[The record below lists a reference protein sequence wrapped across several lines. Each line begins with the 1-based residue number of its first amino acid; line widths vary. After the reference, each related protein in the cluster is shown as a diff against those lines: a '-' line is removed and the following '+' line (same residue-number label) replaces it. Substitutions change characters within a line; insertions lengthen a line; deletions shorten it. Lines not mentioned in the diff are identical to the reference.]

1 MFCALL
7 AADILFHNWTIL
19 HWIGQLLNC
28 SWTCSWNGHKALSLS
43 WGTTTTDTL
52 SHCYWTVVITFPQK
66 VCLQQSIYIYI
77 HLHLWPCRSFSA
89 IPASNCVDGVITQTL
104 WGINTHEPPGYCTY
118 IRDDLRAFLWDH
130 SPLHRANLPR
140 QILVWKIQSDQKKE
154 EQWRIDSVDSAMM
167 KFKSIH
173 CTVRDQTLHQR

>member
-1 MFCALL
+1 MGDYYNRHTQPL
-7 AADILFHNWTIL
+7 
-19 HWIGQLLNC
+19 LLNR
-28 SWTCSWNGHKALSLS
+28 SDHISTESLWT
-43 WGTTTTDTL
+43 
-52 SHCYWTVVITFPQK
+52 TVY
-66 VCLQQSIYIYI
+66 IYIYI
-77 HLHLWPCRSFSA
+77 YIYMHLWPCRSFSA

-104 WGINTHEPPGYCTY
+104 WGINTHEPPGYCIY

-173 CTVRDQTLHQR
+173 CTVQDQTLHQR